1 MLLEGD
7 KERSGYRSCDDK
19 GWEEFDRNIPFHDQY
34 DDNSATM
41 VSNSI
46 VIHIWAVQLQTNHH
60 TLQCMNECGEEEE
73 EEVKE
78 EEQGT

>member
-1 MLLEGD
+1 
-7 KERSGYRSCDDK
+7 
-19 GWEEFDRNIPFHDQY
+19 
-34 DDNSATM
+34 M

-46 VIHIWAVQLQTNHH
+46 VIHIWAVQLQTSHNA
-60 TLQCMNECGEEEE
+60 LQCMNECGEEEE